1 MMTII
6 KRTLFILSVVLFCC
20 KMNVIA
26 AGQEAVYL
34 QTDRTTYIAGES
46 VFYQLYVFDLVTK
59 KRSDLSKVGYIE
71 LRAPKSDP
79 ALKIWVKV
87 DAGMASGSLVLPDT
101 LPSGVYQ
108 MVAFTSVMK
117 NFGEQYFFH
126 KEIMIVNRFDKK
138 LDLRSV
144 KSSSNDS
151 SQYHRTDKLPWIKT
165 DKAVYGPRE
174 KVIVTLGKTD
184 IKANV
189 AVSVYEEPQIKATE
203 KSIVETLNECVV
215 PATKLTSTAYL
226 PESKAR
232 ILRGRVIDETT
243 REGVQAATVFLSCLD
258 SVANL
263 QYASTDSNGIFQMLL
278 SDYYSGKELFFTI
291 KDMPVGQKWKMEIE
305 DNFILSEKWKP
316 ELISY
321 KRDFKDYIYKSQDIV
336 YINKSFGLDESVNEN
351 PIFENKPNCPQLYRS
366 TVKSVYPSDF
376 VPLDSFPEIVIEILP
391 TVKLTRHDGKYQA
404 YVMISSQGNT
414 YSDREPLI
422 FLDGVYV
429 DDIQKIIDLNSAKI
443 KKIDV
448 LDNVRILGD
457 LIFYGAVSIISK
469 SNEII
474 STVPA
479 PNSLRYKNENRNVGK
494 SFVVVNPDSIKDHH
508 TPFFKQLLYWNP
520 NLELK
525 KDDNT
530 AFDFYTS
537 DNTANFIIKVEGI
550 SENGT
555 PISASSV
562 IKVNNPINVTVK

>member
-6 KRTLFILSVVLFCC
+6 KRILFILSVVLFCC
-20 KMNVIA
+20 KMNVKA

-108 MVAFTSVMK
+108 MVVFTSVMK
-117 NFGEQYFFH
+117 NFGEQYFFY

-144 KSSSNDS
+144 KSNSNDS
-151 SQYHRTDKLPWIKT
+151 SQRLRTDSLPWIKT
-165 DKAVYGPRE
+165 DKPVYGPRE

-189 AVSVYEEPQIKATE
+189 AVSVYEEPQISPAD

-215 PATKLTSTAYL
+215 SVTKLTSTAYL

-232 ILRGRVIDETT
+232 ILRGRVIDEST

-321 KRDFKDYIYKSQDIV
+321 KGDFKDYIYKSQDIV

-351 PIFENKPNCPQLYRS
+351 PIFENKPHCPQLYRS

-414 YSDREPLI
+414 YTDREPLI

-429 DDIQKIIDLNSAKI
+429 DDIQKIIDLNSARI

-525 KDDNT
+525 KDDST

-562 IKVNNPINVTVK
+562 IKVNNPINVIVK

>member
-6 KRTLFILSVVLFCC
+6 KRILFILSVVLFCC
-20 KMNVIA
+20 KMNVKA

-108 MVAFTSVMK
+108 MVVFTSVMK
-117 NFGEQYFFH
+117 NFGEQYFFY

-144 KSSSNDS
+144 KSNSNDS
-151 SQYHRTDKLPWIKT
+151 SQRLRTDSLPWIKT
-165 DKAVYGPRE
+165 DKPVYGPRE

-189 AVSVYEEPQIKATE
+189 AVSVYEEPQISPAD

-215 PATKLTSTAYL
+215 PVTKLTSTAYL

-232 ILRGRVIDETT
+232 ILRGRVIDEST

-321 KRDFKDYIYKSQDIV
+321 KGDFKDYIYKSQDIV

-351 PIFENKPNCPQLYRS
+351 PIFENKPHCPQLYRS

-414 YSDREPLI
+414 YTDREPLI

-429 DDIQKIIDLNSAKI
+429 DDIQKIIDLNSARI

-525 KDDNT
+525 KDDST

-562 IKVNNPINVTVK
+562 IKVNNPINV

>member
-1 MMTII
+1 
-6 KRTLFILSVVLFCC
+6 
-20 KMNVIA
+20 MNVIA

-414 YSDREPLI
+414 YTDREPLI

>member
-20 KMNVIA
+20 KMNVKA

-151 SQYHRTDKLPWIKT
+151 SQYHRTDTLPWIKT

-203 KSIVETLNECVV
+203 KSIVETLNKCVV

-321 KRDFKDYIYKSQDIV
+321 KGDFKDYIYKSQDIV

-351 PIFENKPNCPQLYRS
+351 PIFENKPHCPQLYRS

-414 YSDREPLI
+414 YTDREPLI